1 MVAEVVWS
9 GGEGVV
15 VSGVE
20 DSRRLGKVSSG
31 NVGGMLGGVDWTHT
45 LPQMPAFVA
54 STKMLGPIRRGPKAV
69 IFSMTSVHISF

>member
-1 MVAEVVWS
+1 MVAEVVGS

-31 NVGGMLGGVDWTHT
+31 NVGGMLGGVD
-45 LPQMPAFVA
+45 
-54 STKMLGPIRRGPKAV
+54 
-69 IFSMTSVHISF
+69 